1 MSLKKFLLILFTFAA
16 LFTNAQNMVTTL
28 KHDTCLNKKFSIV
41 FYVVQD
47 STYQPNAASVA
58 TLNLTQVVANLNATF
73 KRICVQF
80 LNCST
85 VFIPHH
91 PYRNWTKNIVDPVV
105 TANWYT
111 DKTINCYIAGT
122 VTGQTNDP
130 GGYAYPPPLTA
141 TTTPKDVIVIER
153 NSLIAPN
160 FVPFPSSTII
170 HLMGHFFGLPHT
182 FDEIGTPVV
191 PGPPAGAISYE
202 YFNRSNCYSN
212 GDGFCDTEADCYP
225 LGYNSNTNPVPVC
238 NYQTGIIDGNNEYYV
253 PPVDNLMS
261 LYPCR
266 CHFSQEQ
273 YNYMAHIILTKRLYL
288 H

>member
-1 MSLKKFLLILFTFAA
+1 
-16 LFTNAQNMVTTL
+16 MVTTL

-47 STYQPNAASVA
+47 SSYQPNAASVA

-91 PYRNWTKNIVDPVV
+91 PYRDWTKNIVDPVV

-111 DKTINCYIAGT
+111 DKTINCYITGT

-130 GGYAYPPPLTA
+130 GGYAYPPPLTV

-238 NYQTGIIDGNNEYYV
+238 NYQTGIKDGNNEYYV